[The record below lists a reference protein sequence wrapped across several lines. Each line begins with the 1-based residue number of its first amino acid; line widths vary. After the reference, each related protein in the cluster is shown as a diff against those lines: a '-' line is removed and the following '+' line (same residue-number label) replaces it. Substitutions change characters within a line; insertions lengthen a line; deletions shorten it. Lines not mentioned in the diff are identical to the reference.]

1 MKTMLGTDASMK
13 LVLCDCG
20 KLHVTCG
27 PVTLHFT
34 RDEFMMYAESVR
46 RLAAMIVQSPV
57 GVAPKGAQSASMEM
71 CH

>member
-1 MKTMLGTDASMK
+1 MKKTLGTDDPIK

-34 RDEFMMYAESVR
+34 RDEFLSYAESVR
-46 RLAAMIVQSPV
+46 RLAAIIAQPS
-57 GVAPKGAQSASMEM
+57 ANLALRASQSAPLEV

>member
-1 MKTMLGTDASMK
+1 MNKTLGTTDPMK

-34 RDEFMMYAESVR
+34 RDEFLAYAESVR
-46 RLAAMIVQSPV
+46 RLAAM
-57 GVAPKGAQSASMEM
+57 VAQAPSGLGLKATQAASMEV

>member
-1 MKTMLGTDASMK
+1 MKKTLGTDDPMK

-34 RDEFMMYAESVR
+34 RDEFLAYAESVR
-46 RLAAMIVQSPV
+46 RLAAM
-57 GVAPKGAQSASMEM
+57 VAHTPAGLALKASQGASMEV

>member
-1 MKTMLGTDASMK
+1 MKKTLGTDDPMK

-34 RDEFMMYAESVR
+34 REEFLAYAESVR
-46 RLAAMIVQSPV
+46 RLAAMIAQ
-57 GVAPKGAQSASMEM
+57 APAGPAVKAPQTIPMEV